1 MCSVRF
7 FGQQV
12 IFRNLSLD
20 FFTMKHS
27 STDVFY
33 LLFIYLFIFRVADST
48 RRQYAAAFAKWERFC
63 SENNLSVCPAEPLH
77 AACCVAK
84 IASETASASV
94 AETLAAA
101 IAYEHRRR
109 FLPSPTAHES
119 FRMLMQSIRKNL
131 CQLRQPA
138 QPFTLKMIHHFFDHL
153 YSSENGRDGQL
164 ANLCTWRTIWRVV
177 LEFYTLGRF
186 SDISSLRCS
195 SLRFIQQPQP
205 HLLVH
210 FEGGKNDQVQ
220 I

>member
-1 MCSVRF
+1 
-7 FGQQV
+7 
-12 IFRNLSLD
+12 
-20 FFTMKHS
+20 MKHS

-33 LLFIYLFIFRVADST
+33 LLFIYLFIFKVADST
-48 RRQYAAAFAKWERFC
+48 RRQYAAAFAKWEKFC
-63 SENNLSVCPAEPLH
+63 
-77 AACCVAK
+77 
-84 IASETASASV
+84 
-94 AETLAAA
+94 
-101 IAYEHRRR
+101 
-109 FLPSPTAHES
+109 
-119 FRMLMQSIRKNL
+119 IRKNL

-164 ANLCTWRTIWRVV
+164 ANLCTWRTVWRVV

-195 SLRFIQQPQP
+195 SLRFIQQPRP